1 MAEPHLWGQQLH
13 SQSQPQPHAQAQPQS
28 GPQLPPGIQLQRG
41 PQFQVRP
48 PIPLL
53 PTDNSTYTFIA
64 RLTTHIFRAPDFPIA
79 PRVLVFRNTDPI
91 ALFSCCILSDNDD
104 GPTVLMEAQHGSS
117 REEAMGKVLG
127 LLEERGAR
135 QVRRAEGCDRARR
148 DVEVQVI
155 RGGPV
160 RR

>member
-1 MAEPHLWGQQLH
+1 MAEPHLWGQRLH
-13 SQSQPQPHAQAQPQS
+13 SRSQPQPHAQAQPQS
-28 GPQLPPGIQLQRG
+28 GPQLQRG

-48 PIPLL
+48 PVPLL
-53 PTDNSTYTFIA
+53 PTDNSTYTFIV
-64 RLTTHIFRAPDFPIA
+64 RLTTHVFRAPDFPIA

-127 LLEERGAR
+127 LLEERAAR
-135 QVRRAEGCDRARR
+135 QARRAEGCDRARK
-148 DVEVQVI
+148 DVEVQVV
-155 RGGPV
+155 RGRLV